1 MHGLNE
7 NARSIYSASNITY
20 HNKPGA
26 YNPVSTIEETLKPVL
41 DFAELQNKMSNSSQA
56 SNYLN
61 SIESQV
67 NSLRERMASYDKRI
81 SDLYSY
87 NLVFPKGAAQGISG
101 YICKKCQTFSFKA
114 IFDPGYD
121 MTMESRHRCNESDY
135 KRSYTVIPIP
145 SGVPDVDD
153 WIAQCLLD
161 QINFY
166 IPIGKY
172 LVATDM
178 TKCLNDFST
187 ISNAEIAQ
195 GIVGVPDR
203 FPFYSFKNS
212 SKTDWIDRAIDNLN
226 KKIVMTDFELLD
238 FFRKVKATYGIFE
251 IPIGE
256 NVRQF
261 FMFLTNY

>member
-7 NARSIYSASNITY
+7 NSGSIYSASKTTY
-20 HNKPGA
+20 YNKPRA

-41 DFAELQNKMSNSSQA
+41 DFAELQNKMSNSRQA
-56 SNYLN
+56 SDYLN
-61 SIESQV
+61 SLESQV
-67 NSLRERMASYDKRI
+67 NSLRQRMASYDKRI

-87 NLVFPKGAAQGISG
+87 NLVFPKGAAEGISG

-121 MTMESRHRCNESDY
+121 MTMESKHRCNESDY
-135 KRSYTVIPIP
+135 KRSYMVIPIP
-145 SGVPDVDD
+145 SGIPDVDN
-153 WIAQCLLD
+153 WAAQRLLE
-161 QINFY
+161 QLNLY
-166 IPIGKY
+166 IPIAKY

-178 TKCLNDFST
+178 TKCLSHFST

-203 FPFYSFKNS
+203 YPFYSFKNN
-212 SKTDWIDRAIDNLN
+212 SKTNWIDRAIDNLN
-226 KKIVMTDFELLD
+226 KKIVMADFEILD
-238 FFRKVKATYGIFE
+238 FFRKVKSTYAIFE

-256 NVRQF
+256 TVRQF
-261 FMFLTNY
+261 FMLFTN